1 MTVEIVCET
10 PADTMA
16 VGRRLAGLL
25 RAGDVL
31 LIEGELGVG
40 KTTFVAGLAEGLG
53 VDEPIT
59 SPTFILMRTYEGL
72 MPLTHA
78 DVYRVETLAEIE
90 DLDLTEAAR
99 DGVLAVEWG
108 NAIEQWMPAG
118 HLEVRLELTGDEQRT
133 VHLIPRGAGWENRP
147 LEEVAA

>member
-1 MTVEIVCET
+1 MTVEVLCPG

-25 RAGDVL
+25 WAGDVL
-31 LIEGELGVG
+31 LIEGDLGSG

-53 VDEPIT
+53 VDEPVI
-59 SPTFILMRTYEGL
+59 SPTFILMRTYPGL

-78 DVYRVETLAEIE
+78 DVYRVETLAEIN
-90 DLDLTEAAR
+90 DLELTEASI

-108 NAIEQWMPAG
+108 TAIEQWMPAD
-118 HLEVRLELTGDEQRT
+118 HLVVRMTVDDDEVRRIR
-133 VHLIPRGAGWENRP
+133 LIPHGAWTSRP
-147 LEEVAA
+147 LQEVVQ